1 MGVWRY
7 RTKGSSPGAA
17 DRPDIGP
24 ERPSKSEGRRTLPC
38 RVRTAAWAIK
48 PVSARLGQHQGEV
61 IMERESIFIGIDVAK
76 EKMDIAVRPSD
87 RTWSTS
93 YDDDDV
99 EVLVGQL
106 QELSPTA
113 VILEATGGIELP
125 LVAALAAAS
134 LPVEVVNPRQVRDF
148 AKSTGQL
155 AKTDRLDA
163 RVLAH
168 FGEAVRPSIRPLRD
182 VDTQILSAVL
192 ARRRQASSIITAEKN
207 RLSRA
212 IHGVSPRI
220 QAHISWL
227 EQEQDDLDDNLRR
240 TVRNRSVW
248 REKDQLL
255 RSFPEQAIRC
265 RPRCWTTCRSWAH
278 WAANRSPPWLEL
290 PSSVGTAG
298 PIAASAP
305 YGVAVLAFGARC
317 IWGHWSSAAGT
328 R

>member
-1 MGVWRY
+1 
-7 RTKGSSPGAA
+7 
-17 DRPDIGP
+17 
-24 ERPSKSEGRRTLPC
+24 
-38 RVRTAAWAIK
+38 
-48 PVSARLGQHQGEV
+48 
-61 IMERESIFIGIDVAK
+61 MERESIFIGIDVAK

-182 VDTQILSAVL
+182 VDTQILSALL

-255 RSFPEQAIRC
+255 RSVPGAGNQVSTTLLDDLPE
-265 RPRCWTTCRSWAH
+265 
-278 WAANRSPPWLEL
+278 L
-290 PSSVGTAG
+290 GTLG
-298 PIAASAP
+298 RKQIAALV
-305 YGVAVLAFGARC
+305 GVALFSRDSGPHRGKRTVWGGRARVRGALYMGALVVSRWNPV
-317 IWGHWSSAAGT
+317 IRDFYQRLLAAGKPKKLSLT
-328 R
+328 ACMRKLLTILNSTLRKIQEK